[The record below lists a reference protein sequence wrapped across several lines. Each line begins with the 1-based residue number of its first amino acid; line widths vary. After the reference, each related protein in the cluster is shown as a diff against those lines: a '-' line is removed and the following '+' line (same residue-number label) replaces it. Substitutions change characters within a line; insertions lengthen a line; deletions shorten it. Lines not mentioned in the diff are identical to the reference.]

1 MTQVNYAS
9 GKSNHDVKKLTDI
22 KREDIIRAAK
32 DEFRDN
38 GFMATS
44 MDRIAEVAGV
54 SKRTVYNHFQSKE
67 VLFKAVAQD
76 MCNIFQSISEY
87 PYDPDSPLRPQL
99 ESIATRQMEFLSSER
114 TLRLFKMLT
123 AETLAAPDLTRPIFE
138 NFEKESVGLYK
149 WIKTASKDG
158 RLKVDNSVWA
168 GRQFMALLESFTTLP
183 YLFGMDYA
191 ENAAQQAAV
200 VNSAV
205 DMFLGH
211 YEVKP
216 GAQT

>member
-1 MTQVNYAS
+1 MA
-9 GKSNHDVKKLTDI
+9 KKLTER

-32 DEFRDN
+32 DAFRDN
-38 GFMATS
+38 GFIGTS

-54 SKRTVYNHFQSKE
+54 SKRTVYNHFESKE

-76 MCNIFQSISEY
+76 MCDIFQSISEH
-87 PYDPDSPLRPQL
+87 PYDPGAPLKEQL
-99 ESIATRQMEFLSSER
+99 LTIATRQMEFLSSER

-123 AETLAAPDLTRPIFE
+123 AETLAAPELTRPIIE

-149 WIKTASKDG
+149 WIKAAAGDG
-158 RLKVDNSVWA
+158 RLKVVNPVWA

-183 YLFGMDYA
+183 YLFGM
-191 ENAAQQAAV
+191 ELAQDDDQKKAV

-211 YEVKP
+211 YAT
-216 GAQT
+216 GTGT

>member
-1 MTQVNYAS
+1 MA
-9 GKSNHDVKKLTDI
+9 KKLTER

-38 GFMATS
+38 GFSGTS

-54 SKRTVYNHFQSKE
+54 SKRTVYNHFDSKE
-67 VLFKAVAQD
+67 ALFKAVAQD
-76 MCNIFQSISEY
+76 MCDIFQSISEY
-87 PYDPDSPLRPQL
+87 PYDPEAPLRAQL
-99 ESIATRQMEFLSSER
+99 LTIATRQMEFLCSER

-123 AETLAAPDLTRPIFE
+123 AETLAAPELTRPIID

-149 WIKTASKDG
+149 WIKAAANDG
-158 RLKVDNSVWA
+158 KLKVVNPVWA
-168 GRQFMALLESFTTLP
+168 GRQFMALLESFTTFP
-183 YLFGMDYA
+183 YLFGMDYVQD
-191 ENAAQQAAV
+191 EAQQQAV

-211 YEVKP
+211 YAT
-216 GAQT
+216 GA

>member
-1 MTQVNYAS
+1 MA
-9 GKSNHDVKKLTDI
+9 KKLTER

-32 DEFRDN
+32 EAFRDN
-38 GFMATS
+38 GFAGTS

-54 SKRTVYNHFQSKE
+54 SKRTVYNHFDSKE
-67 VLFKAVAQD
+67 SLFKAVAQD

-87 PYDPDSPLRPQL
+87 PYDPHSPLRPQL

-123 AETLAAPDLTRPIFE
+123 AETLAAPELTRPIIE

-149 WIKTASKDG
+149 WIKAASSDG
-158 RLKVDNSVWA
+158 KLKVDNAVWA
-168 GRQFMALLESFTTLP
+168 GRQFMALLESFTTFP

-191 ENAAQQAAV
+191 ANAAQQKAV
-200 VNSAV
+200 VDSAV

-211 YEVKP
+211 YTSK
-216 GAQT
+216 A